1 MSKPKLSFAS
11 HRSLRNRLTIGA
23 IKAAFR
29 RSQQRQIADLIAASC
44 PRLLSFLLFSLFFF
58 LTKKRDRIFFAI
70 FGYATVVPWCWDQHR
85 NLLAHCAVRFF
96 FLFPPITIQK
106 RPSLFL
112 VIVRPYIC
120 ILCVHKQRR
129 KRKENNTIDRQLWSR
144 DCSASRGRVGLPR
157 LCVQIV
163 QTLTFGGRPVE
174 RGGGM

>member
-1 MSKPKLSFAS
+1 MSSTLVLP
-11 HRSLRNRLTIGA
+11 
-23 IKAAFR
+23 
-29 RSQQRQIADLIAASC
+29 LIL
-44 PRLLSFLLFSLFFF
+44 PFFFF
-58 LTKKRDRIFFAI
+58 LDEEEGQDFLCYLWLCDRGAMVL
-70 FGYATVVPWCWDQHR
+70 GSASKPSRALRCP
-85 NLLAHCAVRFF
+85 FF

-120 ILCVHKQRR
+120 ILYVHKQRR
-129 KRKENNTIDRQLWSR
+129 KRKEKNTIDRQLWSR